1 MAVED
6 RRLNLVEAVLVHN
19 IQRELALGHP
29 AGGLTHVEASVNP
42 RPQNCLI
49 QIKTRIGVAAHWE
62 KNANFAATFDSWF
75 LNLFPRQTPFTHGGG
90 YQTLNFIPSLA
101 TMIFGLIVGR
111 LLRGELTITDK
122 LKRIVIAGITGIVLG
137 KAIELAGLCP
147 IVKRIWTPAWAIYS
161 GGLVTL
167 LLAGIVALIDWRG
180 RKR

>member
-1 MAVED
+1 
-6 RRLNLVEAVLVHN
+6 
-19 IQRELALGHP
+19 
-29 AGGLTHVEASVNP
+29 
-42 RPQNCLI
+42 
-49 QIKTRIGVAAHWE
+49 
-62 KNANFAATFDSWF
+62 
-75 LNLFPRQTPFTHGGG
+75 
-90 YQTLNFIPSLA
+90 
-101 TMIFGLIVGR
+101 MIFGLIVGR